1 MKESL
6 KQHLEQLHDTLSKGE
21 PLDGESKDLLKQLDA
36 DIQKVLSGEEDDGL
50 SNRLE
55 QQAVEFEGQHP
66 QLSAILR
73 DIMDALSKMG
83 I

>member
-21 PLDGESKDLLKQLDA
+21 PLDSESKDLLKQLDA
-36 DIQKVLSGEEDDGL
+36 DIQKVLSGEEDEGL
-50 SNRLE
+50 SYRLE
-55 QQAVEFEGQHP
+55 QQAVDFEGQHP